1 MTRLE
6 NYWMS
11 NKDWVDFSKEDVC
24 VKEDAPEEAKKSY
37 KIYLEQV
44 KEREHAI

>member
-37 KIYLEQV
+37 EIYLKQV
-44 KEREHAI
+44 EEREDSI

>member
-11 NKDWVDFSKEDVC
+11 NKNWIDFSKEDVC
-24 VKEDAPEEAKKSY
+24 VREDAPEEAKKSY
-37 KIYLEQV
+37 ELYLKQL
-44 KEREHAI
+44 KEREQTI

>member
-11 NKDWVDFSKEDVC
+11 NEDWVDFSKEDVC
-24 VKEDAPEEAKKSY
+24 VKDDAPEEAKRSY
-37 KIYLEQV
+37 EKYLKQIEEKGNAV
-44 KEREHAI
+44 